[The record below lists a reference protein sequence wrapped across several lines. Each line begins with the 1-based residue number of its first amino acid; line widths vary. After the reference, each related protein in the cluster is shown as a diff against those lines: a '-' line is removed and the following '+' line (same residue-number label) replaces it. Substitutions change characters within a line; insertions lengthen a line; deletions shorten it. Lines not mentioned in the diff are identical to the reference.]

1 MFLHSRADVR
11 SPYRDGIWDREE
23 IEAIYGVHHIYSQKR
38 SKVRPSFPTGF
49 HPPTHHAFQDEVEH
63 QKKAEYVVDT
73 VLKTMDKNQDG
84 QVTPDEFEEAGFK
97 GLPSFDDIG
106 AEGHHYDVE
115 SGASFWKSYRR
126 LSETLMM
133 SSH

>member
-1 MFLHSRADVR
+1 MGPRRNRGHLRR
-11 SPYRDGIWDREE
+11 SPHLFAKEVQGTPFLPHR
-23 IEAIYGVHHIYSQKR
+23 V
-38 SKVRPSFPTGF
+38 
-49 HPPTHHAFQDEVEH
+49 PPTHHAFQDEVEH